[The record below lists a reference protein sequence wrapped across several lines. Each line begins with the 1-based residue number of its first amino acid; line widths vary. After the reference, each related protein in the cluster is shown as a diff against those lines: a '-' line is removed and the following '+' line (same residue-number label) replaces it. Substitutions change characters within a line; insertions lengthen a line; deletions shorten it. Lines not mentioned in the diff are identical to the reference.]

1 MCAMKCY
8 NFTMKRLLFVLLSSF
23 SVLLSSCQVQN
34 NLPQIM
40 KNGNL
45 LNQTI
50 DPSADSITPYVTA
63 VDQSS
68 LLQLTQLNHPFL
80 LYVGNPS
87 CGSCQQFKPIL
98 LRYLLN
104 TQAQIYYLDTLVNF
118 HQLSSLNDAFPDIF
132 SEPLVTPSLYLI
144 QGQSRMLRRTAV
156 EAFFSY
162 ARFKP
167 LMDSLFSVGSSYII
181 HKPGFFL
188 PSIMPRFI
196 INFDYDSIP
205 AFSTSFWALLSSKQ
219 VQFLVFDTSF
229 INDSSFLTSIEL
241 LSSYSFSPLS
251 IVDITSSQSFTWEE
265 QTFNMDELML
275 WIGEIVL

>member
-1 MCAMKCY
+1 MKCY
-8 NFTMKRLLFVLLSSF
+8 NLTMKRLLLVLISSF
-23 SVLLSSCQVQN
+23 SIILSSCQVQN
-34 NLPQIM
+34 TLPQIM

-50 DPSADSITPYVTA
+50 DVSADSISPYVTA
-63 VDQSS
+63 VDESS
-68 LLQLTQLNHPFL
+68 LRQLTQLNHPFL

-87 CGSCQQFKPIL
+87 CGSCQQFKPVL

-118 HQLSSLNDAFPDIF
+118 HQLTELGDAFPDIF

-144 QGQSRMLRRTAV
+144 QGQSRILRRTAV

-162 ARFKP
+162 PRFKP
-167 LMDSLFSVGSSYII
+167 FMDSLFSVGSSYII

-196 INFDYDSIP
+196 INFDYDLIP
-205 AFSTSFWALLSSKQ
+205 SFSSSFWELLSSNKL
-219 VQFLVFDTSF
+219 QFLIFDTSF
-229 INDSSFLTSIEL
+229 ISDSSFLTSMEL
-241 LSSYSFSPLS
+241 LSSYNFLPQSIFDLS
-251 IVDITSSQSFTWEE
+251 SSQSFSWDE
-265 QTFNMDELML
+265 QTFDNDALML
-275 WIGEIVL
+275 WIGEFVL